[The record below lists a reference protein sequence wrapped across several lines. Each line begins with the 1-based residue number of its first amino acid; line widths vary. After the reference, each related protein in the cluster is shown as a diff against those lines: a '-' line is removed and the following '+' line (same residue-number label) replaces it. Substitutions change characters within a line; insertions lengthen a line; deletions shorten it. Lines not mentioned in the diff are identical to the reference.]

1 MNGSTEAPR
10 LLPLKA
16 VTNVTTLSRMSVLRA
31 VERGDFPKP
40 IRLSVQRIAWRES
53 DVSDWINSRVAAA

>member
-1 MNGSTEAPR
+1 MNCSTETPR

-16 VTNVTTLSRMSVLRA
+16 VTNVTTLSRMSVIRA

-40 IRLSVQRIAWRES
+40 IRLSAQRIAWRES